1 MSPQVFRF
9 CRSKCHKNFNL
20 KRNPRKTKWTKAF
33 RKSRGKEMTVDSTL
47 DFEKRRN
54 VPVKYDRNLM
64 GATIRAMKRVQEIKS
79 KREQRFFDKRS
90 VFAGICVQR
99 STVGGC
105 RAQWRGCGCRGGGSS
120 AGGGGGGNTV
130 AVATAVASAGPL
142 AVAEALAVALAL
154 ALALAAVWLL
164 RWLQSWLSRWQ
175 SRWYHVPLLQVA
187 EAAAAQRPV
196 LSTWLSHSLRS
207 TIHHR
212 SSSRTIQLTL
222 LLSLFPFL

>member
-90 VFAGICVQR
+90 VFAGICGQR
-99 STVGGC
+99 LSC
-105 RAQWRGCGCRGGGSS
+105 WRAHSAQWRGCGCRGGGSS

-142 AVAEALAVALAL
+142 AVALAVALAL
-154 ALALAAVWLL
+154 A
-164 RWLQSWLSRWQ
+164 
-175 SRWYHVPLLQVA
+175 
-187 EAAAAQRPV
+187 
-196 LSTWLSHSLRS
+196 
-207 TIHHR
+207 IG
-212 SSSRTIQLTL
+212 
-222 LLSLFPFL
+222 

>member
-90 VFAGICVQR
+90 VFAGICGQR
-99 STVGGC
+99 LSCWRAHSAVARLWLQRGWQQCGWRWRRQHGGSGDISGVGRAIVGGI
-105 RAQWRGCGCRGGGSS
+105 GGGI
-120 AGGGGGGNTV
+120 GIGNW
-130 AVATAVASAGPL
+130 L
-142 AVAEALAVALAL
+142 R
-154 ALALAAVWLL
+154 WLL
-164 RWLQSWLSRWQ
+164 RWLQSWLSR
-175 SRWYHVPLLQVA
+175 V
-187 EAAAAQRPV
+187 E
-196 LSTWLSHSLRS
+196 
-207 TIHHR
+207 I
-212 SSSRTIQLTL
+212 
-222 LLSLFPFL
+222 

>member
-90 VFAGICVQR
+90 VFAGICGQFKR
-99 STVGGC
+99 CGG
-105 RAQWRGCGCRGGGSS
+105 RTAQWRRLWLERGWGGSS

-130 AVATAVASAGPL
+130 AVATSVASAGPL
-142 AVAEALAVALAL
+142 SVALAVALAL
-154 ALALAAVWLL
+154 A
-164 RWLQSWLSRWQ
+164 
-175 SRWYHVPLLQVA
+175 
-187 EAAAAQRPV
+187 
-196 LSTWLSHSLRS
+196 
-207 TIHHR
+207 IG
-212 SSSRTIQLTL
+212 
-222 LLSLFPFL
+222 